1 MANAAFV
8 YEAIRTPRGK
18 GKKDGSLHEVKPIR
32 LLSGLL
38 RDLAQRTQL
47 DTSRVDDAIIGCVTP
62 VGDQGANIAKT
73 ALLMADWDVAVP
85 GFQLNRFCASAL
97 EAVNIAAQKV
107 ASGWEDLIVAGGIES
122 MSRVPMMSDGGA
134 WAMDPE
140 TSMRTAFVPQGIGAD
155 LIATLAGFTREDV
168 DGFALRSQKKAAKA
182 QADGLFTR
190 SVVPVRDD
198 IGQIILGQDE
208 FIKPNTEMN
217 GLAQLKPS
225 FEQLG
230 AMGFDVI
237 ALSKYPQISKINH
250 VHTAG
255 NSSGVVDGA
264 SAVLIGSEKAGRELN
279 LQARARIVS
288 VAITS
293 TEPTIMLAGP
303 GPASRLA
310 LRKAGLTPEDIDLYE
325 VNEAFASVVMRF
337 MRELNVPEEK
347 VNVTGGSIA
356 LGHPLGA
363 TGAMIIGMLIDELER
378 RKLKRGLATMCVGGG
393 IGIATIIERV

>member
-38 RDLAQRTQL
+38 SDLEQRTQL

-73 ALLMADWDVAVP
+73 ALLMADWDVSVP

-140 TSMRTAFVPQGIGAD
+140 TSMQTAFVPQGIGAD

-168 DGFALRSQKKAAKA
+168 DAFALRSQMKAAKA
-182 QADGLFTR
+182 QADGLFKR
-190 SVVPVRDD
+190 SVVPVRDE

-208 FIKPNTEMN
+208 FIKPNTDMN

-225 FEQLG
+225 FAQLG
-230 AMGFDVI
+230 SMGFDAI
-237 ALSKYPQISKINH
+237 ALSKYPDVSKINH

-264 SAVLIGSEKAGRELN
+264 SAVLIGSEKVGRELN
-279 LQARARIVS
+279 LRPRARIVS

-293 TEPTIMLAGP
+293 TEPTIMLTGP

-378 RKLKRGLATMCVGGG
+378 RNLKRGLATMCVGGG